1 MALAT
6 LGAAWSAYQS
16 TVWDGIQIFLLT
28 DAAAFS
34 RQANEKATEANQQRA
49 VDAEVFIQFLR
60 DYISGKP
67 QLGEFFLARA
77 RPEFRQAIEAWK
89 ATQPVG
95 NPNAPATPFV
105 MPQYRVPGEA
115 EARELN
121 AKSGA
126 AYNRARAVK
135 LDADQYAL
143 LGVLFTTSLFLAGLV
158 SGFDDQRTRRA
169 ILLLSLVVLLTAA
182 AGMLRLPVAHPG

>member
-1 MALAT
+1 
-6 LGAAWSAYQS
+6 
-16 TVWDGIQIFLLT
+16 
-28 DAAAFS
+28 S

-60 DYISGKP
+60 DYVSGKP
-67 QLGEFFLARA
+67 ELGKFFLARA
-77 RPEFRQAIEAWK
+77 RPEFRQAIEAWQG
-89 ATQPVG
+89 TQPVK

-105 MPQYRVPGEA
+105 MPQNRVPGEA

-135 LDADQYAL
+135 LDSDKYAL

-158 SGFDDQRTRRA
+158 SGFDDKRTRQA

-182 AGMLRLPVAHPG
+182 AGMLRLPVAHLG